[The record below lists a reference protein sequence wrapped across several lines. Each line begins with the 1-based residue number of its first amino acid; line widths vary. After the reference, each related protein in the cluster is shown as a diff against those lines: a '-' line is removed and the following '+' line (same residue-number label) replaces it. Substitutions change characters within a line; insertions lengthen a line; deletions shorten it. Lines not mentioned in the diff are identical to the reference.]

1 MNTKGL
7 AQAIIENEEQEKEK
21 EILKEAL
28 ELLQYFV
35 TRVEEGTIRSRVTYK
50 KYKTFLDKVK

>member
-7 AQAIIENEEQEKEK
+7 AQAIIEKEEQEKEK